1 MPNPHTLRPQRFD
14 LPEIVGLSSLTMPKH
29 SSTILELAARGA
41 RARYEELQTEL
52 SSLVRHFPKL
62 RDGVRGAMNRGRR
75 AVEAAATELQRAPRK
90 RRKMSAAARAKIAA
104 AQRARWAKY
113 KQAAE
118 ATAGGARK
126 AGKKR

>member
-1 MPNPHTLRPQRFD
+1 MPRP
-14 LPEIVGLSSLTMPKH
+14 

-52 SSLVRHFPKL
+52 SSLVRHFPNL
-62 RDGVRGAMNRGRR
+62 RSGARGLMNRGRR

-90 RRKMSAAARAKIAA
+90 RRKMSAAARAKISA
-104 AQRARWAKY
+104 AQKARWAKQ
-113 KQAAE
+113 KQGAE
-118 ATAGGARK
+118 SAAGGARK